1 MIWARVR
8 DLVGHHVGLAIM
20 VACGLGFLSD
30 AGQSIPTIVVPALL
44 GIIIFFSCAKI
55 THDDIVH
62 ISLRDVFGFYL
73 LRFVALPVVVFYL
86 ASFLLPDYRFALLI
100 LLLLPCGATLPALM
114 AVFGG
119 NTTLGLGITVLT
131 SFAVPFV
138 LPFVFG
144 LLSGTEIAVDIW
156 GMFKMLALV
165 IFVPVCAFFAGEKI
179 APAIKEPLRQ
189 NASFVAVSL
198 ISLVAFIII
207 SSQRHFI
214 LGNIA
219 FSVEALCVGFV
230 TYMLL
235 YGLGWVIFIRKTQTV
250 KVSYAL
256 ISGVNN
262 IALGLSLAY
271 LYLPEAETSILI
283 IWELAWIFGLSGF
296 QFIFFKR
303 NKRKT

>member
-1 MIWARVR
+1 MMWARVR
-8 DLVGHHVGLAIM
+8 DLVGHHVGLAIILG
-20 VACGLGFLSD
+20 CSLGFLSD
-30 AGQSIPTIVVPALL
+30 AGQTIPNIVVPVLL

-73 LRFVALPVVVFYL
+73 LRFVALPVAVFYL

-114 AVFGG
+114 TVFGG

-138 LPFVFG
+138 LPLIFG
-144 LLSGTEIAVDIW
+144 FLSGTEIAVDIW

-219 FSVEALCVGFV
+219 FSVEALCVGFIA
-230 TYMLL
+230 YMLL